1 MGPGELEEILYE
13 EPFRPF
19 RLTMASGDEFVVNN
33 PRRALLNGL
42 SLVVGLHD
50 DPNSRVG
57 NRLKII
63 SIPNIV
69 MAEHIDPQRPDSSR
83 RRRKK

>member
-1 MGPGELEEILYE
+1 MGPGELEEILFE

-19 RLTMASGDEFVVNN
+19 RVTLASGDHFVVNN
-33 PRRALLNGL
+33 QRRAMISGL
-42 SLVVGLHD
+42 SLVVGVNE
-50 DPNSRVG
+50 DPNARTG

-69 MAEHIDPQRPDSSR
+69 MADHIDPRRPPNGR
-83 RRRKK
+83 RGR

>member
-1 MGPGELEEILYE
+1 MGPSELEEILFE

-19 RLTMASGDEFVVNN
+19 RVTLASGDHYVVNN
-33 PRRALLNGL
+33 QRRAMISGL
-42 SLVVGLHD
+42 SLVIGVNED
-50 DPNSRVG
+50 AEARTG

-69 MAEHIDPQRPDSSR
+69 MAEHIDPRRPPNGR
-83 RRRKK
+83 RRGR